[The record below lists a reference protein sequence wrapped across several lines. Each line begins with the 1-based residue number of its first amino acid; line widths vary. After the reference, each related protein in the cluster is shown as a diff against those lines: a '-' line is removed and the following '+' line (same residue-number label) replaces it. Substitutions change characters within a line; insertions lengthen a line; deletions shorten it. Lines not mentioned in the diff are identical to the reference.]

1 MKHHEVRNSHHG
13 CQPPARWFSP
23 LRPVTT
29 FARSRREPAPGPRA
43 PSCPRFPLPHP
54 SRGPLTRPGISPLL
68 RLLPALLP
76 ALLLPG
82 AASGQLVGGPIVPSG
97 HLRLDID
104 ANYVTWSERFGL
116 RSEGGSVVEEVEPL
130 GWNLSSDAL
139 GSDRLPAAALTE
151 ARLRTLF
158 GNADYRLNLGSTN
171 HLFAAHIRRV
181 PLGFRLGV
189 FPWLTVGASLPMV
202 QRKLDSEL
210 VYTPGEANAGLA
222 PPTSL
227 RAPFMNEYGN
237 ALAEARTVIAG
248 LCGVDESVPECQ
260 AGRAVLAEGDAL
272 LGSLGALFGEAVFF
286 PLEGS
291 AAGRDLAG
299 RVDAVRTGLSD
310 IGVTSFTAP
319 LPLGTPLDRA
329 AFDSLV
335 VVPVF
340 GTTGLP
346 VEDMDAL
353 WEPGD
358 LEVSAAIQ
366 VLNLTPRPPDPP
378 GPGEAA
384 DSVVVPEQESGGG
397 FRVRLGVAGTLRLG
411 TGSPQDTLR
420 EFLDMEVAEGQMD
433 IEARAFGGVDWAR
446 RVGLTFDVRYG
457 IASPVYVRRSV
468 GPPDMGFAP
477 RPPPETVQWQSGNY
491 LEYAITPQLLLT
503 PQLAVGFVYRSFSRA
518 ADSFAGEAADVA
530 ALSLET
536 EAEVRSMG
544 VDVRYSSFLGGGFP
558 VVARFGWEAARS
570 GSGGR
575 TPRTGRVRFGAS
587 LFWRLWGGGPQPRDE
602 AAPTPG
608 GARPGR

>member
-1 MKHHEVRNSHHG
+1 M
-13 CQPPARWFSP
+13 
-23 LRPVTT
+23 
-29 FARSRREPAPGPRA
+29 
-43 PSCPRFPLPHP
+43 PHP
-54 SRGPLTRPGISPLL
+54 PRGHFTRPGSPP
-68 RLLPALLP
+68 LPALLP
-76 ALLLPG
+76 ALLTALLLPG
-82 AASGQLVGGPIVPSG
+82 AAGGQLVGGPIVPSG

-116 RSEGGSVVEEVEPL
+116 RSEGGSLVEEVEPL

-139 GSDRLPAAALTE
+139 GSDRVPGAALTE

-158 GNADYRLNLGSTN
+158 RNPDYRFNLGSTN
-171 HLFAAHIRRV
+171 HLLAAHIRRV

-189 FPWLTVGASLPMV
+189 FPWLTVGATLPMV

-222 PPTSL
+222 PAASL
-227 RAPFMNEYGN
+227 RTPFMNEYGD
-237 ALAEARTVIAG
+237 ALAEAHTVIAG
-248 LCGVDESVPECQ
+248 LCEVDESTPECQ
-260 AGRAVLAEGDAL
+260 TGRAVLAEGDAL
-272 LGSLGALFGEAVFF
+272 LGSLATLFGEAVFF

-291 AAGRDLAG
+291 AAGQDLAG

-329 AFDSLV
+329 VFDSLV

-346 VEDMDAL
+346 VEDVDAL

-358 LEVSAAIQ
+358 LEVSAAIRL
-366 VLNLTPRPPDPP
+366 LNLTPRPPDLPE
-378 GPGEAA
+378 PGEAA
-384 DSVVVPEQESGGG
+384 DSLAAPEQESGGG

-457 IASPVYVRRSV
+457 IASPVYVRRRV

-477 RPPPETVQWQSGNY
+477 RPPLATVQWQPGNY
-491 LEYAITPQLLLT
+491 LQYAIVPQLLLT
-503 PQLAVGFVYRSFSRA
+503 PELAVGFVYRSFSRG
-518 ADSFAGEAADVA
+518 ADSFSGEAADVA

-536 EAEVRSMG
+536 DAEVTSMG

-558 VVARFGWEAARS
+558 AVVRFGWEAARN

-575 TPRTGRVRFGAS
+575 TPRTGRVHFGAS
-587 LFWRLWGGGPQPRDE
+587 LFWRLWGGGQPSADE
-602 AAPTPG
+602 SAPLPG
-608 GARPGR
+608 GARPAR